1 MRTSGE
7 ALWVGKQQVQRPGMG
22 LNHVPGQRACRGQC
36 LRVFRSITGSAGLPD
51 GE

>member
-7 ALWVGKQQVQRPGMG
+7 ALWEGKQQVRRPGMG

-36 LRVFRSITGSAGLPD
+36 LRVSRSVTESAGPPD